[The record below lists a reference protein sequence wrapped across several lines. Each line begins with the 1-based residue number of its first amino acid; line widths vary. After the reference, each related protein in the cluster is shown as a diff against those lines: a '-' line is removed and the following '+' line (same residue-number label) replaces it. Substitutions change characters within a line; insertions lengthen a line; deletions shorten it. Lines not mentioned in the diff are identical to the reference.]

1 MIGVVCANQS
11 KVGIFGFFGRFAGL
25 MEAVLS
31 NRFMEERRVDR
42 VTQSR
47 VKSS

>member
-11 KVGIFGFFGRFAGL
+11 KRGILVFGRFAGL

-31 NRFMEERRVDR
+31 NRLMEERRVDK